1 MHNQQLLTLPP
12 APLPQI
18 MPYLFKGISRT
29 APQFQ
34 AWRWAFFVPGAMHVL
49 VAIMILAFGQ
59 VLALSPWQCTA
70 DNGLTLCR
78 SFVV

>member
-1 MHNQQLLTLPP
+1 
-12 APLPQI
+12 LPQI

-29 APQFQ
+29 APPFQ

-59 VLALSPWQCTA
+59 VLVYPQLCTY
-70 DNGLTLCR
+70 NTVLTL
-78 SFVV
+78 